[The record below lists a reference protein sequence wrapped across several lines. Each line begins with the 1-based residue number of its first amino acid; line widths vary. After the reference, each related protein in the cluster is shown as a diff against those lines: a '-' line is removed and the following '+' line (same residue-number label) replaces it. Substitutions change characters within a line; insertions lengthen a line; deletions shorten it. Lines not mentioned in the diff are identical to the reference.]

1 MDDES
6 AALEVSVDPRNVR
19 AELVQ
24 FFTTAMHYVL
34 RQGFTIDDLH
44 AIVDRGVQ
52 SQMPEDAYTVP
63 DGYALVP
70 IPELRNAGV
79 RDMRG
84 GA

>member
-6 AALEVSVDPRNVR
+6 VASEVSVDPRNVR

-24 FFTTAMHYVL
+24 FFTTAMRYVL

-44 AIVDRGVQ
+44 AIVDQGARTTD
-52 SQMPEDAYTVP
+52 DAVACTVSE
-63 DGYALVP
+63 GYALVP
-70 IPELRNAGV
+70 LPELRDVGV

>member
-24 FFTTAMHYVL
+24 FFMTAMHYVL

-44 AIVDRGVQ
+44 AIVAQGAGTTDDAV
-52 SQMPEDAYTVP
+52 AYTVP
-63 DGYALVP
+63 EGYALVP
-70 IPELRNAGV
+70 LPELRNVGV